1 VEAIRSAARR
11 DGKARVARAAAAA
24 LALLLGHP
32 SAAPAAAEAS
42 PAPAAAAARTGAELG
57 LDEALALARSDQPAV
72 AAFEREAAASEQGA
86 VAARSLPDP
95 QVSVGIQNYPVI
107 RGDNAFSPIDE
118 MMTMYTIGLMREQV
132 RRSTRQA
139 RSARIRADALVSRG
153 QATLEERRIDREVM
167 IAWLDAVEAEAKQVL
182 LRRMIEDLRDGKRAM
197 EAAVQTG
204 AATPALVLQMEAEIA
219 LEEAE
224 LAGAAAAED
233 RARARMARWI
243 GAAADRPLPDALPE
257 IELPSE
263 VPAEALAVADHPSL
277 EVAEAVRERS
287 LREAAVAREEGR
299 PNISWSVMLGI
310 RPKYGEMVSGTVSIP
325 LQLNRRNRQER
336 LIAEAELRATAA
348 ALRAEDIRRELIKD
362 YHAAVA
368 EYRGAELELARINRT
383 AVPALEA
390 AFKAAEARYAAGG
403 GTLDKPFEI
412 VRDYVETAVKVLEA
426 RARQGRAA
434 AKIIYIV
441 GETDR

>member
-1 VEAIRSAARR
+1 MRAR
-11 DGKARVARAAAAA
+11 G
-24 LALLLGHP
+24 
-32 SAAPAAAEAS
+32 
-42 PAPAAAAARTGAELG
+42 
-57 LDEALALARSDQPAV
+57 DQPGI
-72 AAFEREAAASEQGA
+72 AAFEREAAASEEAA
-86 VAARSLPDP
+86 VAAEALPDL
-95 QVSVGIQNYPVI
+95 QLTAGIQNFPI
-107 RGDNAFSPIDE
+107 RGDNAFNPIDDF
-118 MMTMYTIGLMREQV
+118 MTMYTIGVMREQV

-139 RSARIRADALVSRG
+139 RAARIRADALVSRR
-153 QATLEERRIDREVM
+153 QATLEERQVEREVM
-167 IAWLDAVEAEAKQVL
+167 IAWLDAVEAEAKQAL
-182 LRRMIEDLRDGKRAM
+182 LKRMIEDLHAGHRAM
-197 EAAVQTG
+197 EAALPTG
-204 AATPALVLQMEAEIA
+204 GSTAALALEMEAEIA

-224 LAGAAAAED
+224 LASATAAED

-243 GAAADRPLPDALPE
+243 GAAAGRPLPDTIPE
-257 IELPSE
+257 IELPRN

-277 EVAEAVRERS
+277 QVAQAEREQS
-287 LREAAVAREEGR
+287 LRQAAVAREEAR

-336 LIAEAELRATAA
+336 LIAEAELRASAA

-383 AVPALEA
+383 AIPALEA

-403 GTLDKPFEI
+403 GTLDKPFDI
-412 VRDYVETAVKVLEA
+412 VRDYVETAVKVVEA

-434 AKIIYIV
+434 AEIIYIV
-441 GETDR
+441 GETGR